1 MSRPSPIGVDIS
13 SRWIAAAQVERSGM
27 AQGPRPLVRR
37 AVCIARA
44 RASGSRPDAAELA
57 RFADVLDRRGFRGNE
72 VVIAAP
78 DDRLVTAALELPPLN
93 SEAPVHDL
101 AKSEVA
107 RTHRL
112 DPEAC
117 ELALWEI
124 PGGLRA
130 SEGGDAKARGAGGA
144 AQYMAAALT
153 HADGESLLAAFEAA
167 GLRVR
172 AIEARAW
179 AMAAACRPLAG
190 EGVGGAALLDLG
202 ESAALLVLVQDG
214 TVVYQRAMNEAALDA
229 LRSRL
234 AASLGLS
241 PEVLEFVLGG
251 GTPAETPG
259 GSVPLPDGAGPLID
273 EYIEAIAAEA
283 RAAFDYV
290 SRRPSADGVLRLVA
304 AGAGA
309 RVPGVPERLG
319 RALGIEVAVAAPAT
333 LAECPGQIAE
343 VCRDARLASALGLAL
358 LGGAVAVTTGGR
370 RGAPDRPRGVNLIPA
385 RRRLARERRTRV
397 QWWAG
402 ALAAYALALGGVY
415 AWLARGSA
423 PDHDW
428 DAGIA
433 LARREAEA
441 AREDARLLRAEA
453 AREESAMHA
462 AASVRAQPDWSMLF
476 ALIARTAGDAIW
488 IESAALGPPAPR
500 PDSPAVGKS
509 GPASGSRAMIL
520 SLAGL
525 GESQE
530 GVSSFVLGLE
540 ETGLFG
546 SVRLLETRRQ
556 AHNERAVMAFRVECL
571 LEVEP

>member
-13 SRWIAAAQVERSGM
+13 SRWIAAAQVERSGP
-27 AQGPRPLVRR
+27 AREPRPLVRR

-57 RFADVLDRRGFRGNE
+57 RFAEVLDRRGFRGND

-93 SEAPVHDL
+93 SAAPVHDL

-112 DPEAC
+112 NPEAC

-124 PGGLRA
+124 PGGIRA
-130 SEGGDAKARGAGGA
+130 SEGGDAKGRGSGGA
-144 AQYMAAALT
+144 VQYMAAALT
-153 HADGESLLAAFEAA
+153 HADGESLLAAFEGA

-190 EGVGGAALLDLG
+190 EGAGGAALLDLG

-214 TVVYQRAMNEAALDA
+214 SVVYQRAMNEAALDA
-229 LRSRL
+229 LRARL

-251 GTPAETPG
+251 GAEPAG
-259 GSVPLPDGAGPLID
+259 AIVPLPDGAGPLID

-290 SRRPSADGVLRLVA
+290 ARRPSADGVLRLVA

-343 VCRDARLASALGLAL
+343 VCRDARLASALGLAV
-358 LGGAVAVTTGGR
+358 LGETVAARTGGR
-370 RGAPDRPRGVNLIPA
+370 HGAPDRSRGVNLIPA

-402 ALAAYALALGGVY
+402 ALAAYSLALACAY

-428 DAGIA
+428 DARTA
-433 LARREAEA
+433 LVRREAEA
-441 AREDARLLRAEA
+441 AREDARLFSAEA

-500 PDSPAVGKS
+500 PDAPGVGKS
-509 GPASGSRAMIL
+509 GPASGGRAMIL

-540 ETGLFG
+540 GTGLFG

-556 AHNERAVMAFRVECL
+556 AHNERAVMAFRVECV